1 MDKQKQT
8 FIESLMTNKKL
19 NPGQRERVL
28 ALAARELG
36 VNGSTDLVERVE
48 RIEGVVFSAEGKEV
62 DLTREKAE
70 ENDLSNKPK
79 RKSRPGNPK
88 HVAQFMSLFNKEDD
102 LKYLTHDYHLS
113 EGFDFSSFIKKAKK
127 SFKVATYLN
136 LNIPPSLYAIV
147 NNFAFSDEEWTT
159 VSEDYSKDVKIDT
172 GWSSLKIKKW
182 SISEGKH
189 PINNDEFRGVIN
201 DFRRITRVER
211 NQLDKLVDTCMQTV
225 FSGAQEELY
234 KPNHDL
240 SKADF
245 YTHVRFLKRAFIEIF
260 KEIKVRTEN
269 IETKKITVD
278 FERDT
283 ELDVETGIQYYVRR
297 ICITHFGSFP
307 NKEEG
312 ILTNEWVGGKGCMGA
327 IKANLEGYC
336 HWSIET
342 CIEGRPTR
350 VNILRDKS
358 TNLINYGIQNP
369 GGFKHVLT
377 FYYQ

>member
-8 FIESLMTNKKL
+8 FIENLLTNKKL
-19 NPGQRERVL
+19 KPGQRERVL

-36 VNGSTDLVERVE
+36 VNGSADLVERVE

-62 DLTREKAE
+62 DLTREKVE

-79 RKSRPGNPK
+79 RKPRPGNPK

-102 LKYLTHDYHLS
+102 LKYLTHDYHLN

-127 SFKVATYLN
+127 SFKVATNLN
-136 LNIPPSLYAIV
+136 LNIPSSLYMIV
-147 NNFAFSDEEWTT
+147 NNFAFSNEEWTT
-159 VSEDYSKDVKIDT
+159 VSEDYSKNVKVHS
-172 GWSSLKIKKW
+172 GWSSPNIREW
-182 SISEGKH
+182 SVKQLKH
-189 PINNDEFRGVIN
+189 PINHHEFRDVIN
-201 DFRRITRVER
+201 DFRRVTRVDKH
-211 NQLDKLVDTCMQTV
+211 QLGKLVDRCLDTV
-225 FSGAQEELY
+225 FSGAQGELY
-234 KPNHDL
+234 EPNHEL

-245 YTHVRFLKRAFIEIF
+245 YTHVRSLKTAFIEIF

-269 IETKKITVD
+269 LETKKLTVD

-283 ELDVETGIQYYVRR
+283 EVDVETGIQYYVRR

-312 ILTNEWVGGKGCMGA
+312 ILIKEWVGGKGCMGA
-327 IKANLEGYC
+327 IQANLEGYC
-336 HWSIET
+336 YWSVET
-342 CIEGRPTR
+342 RIEGKPTR

-358 TNLINYGIQNP
+358 TNLINYNIKKP
-369 GGFKHVLT
+369 EGFKHILT